1 METGVMCEKHLAYVV
16 GRIEFCQ
23 LLTIFANCVN
33 SDFLFV
39 AKFANSPNL
48 DHRRCI
54 FFLLLL

>member
-1 METGVMCEKHLAYVV
+1 METGVTCEKQLAYVV
-16 GRIEFCQ
+16 GQSEFCQ
-23 LLTIFANCVN
+23 LITIFANCVN

-39 AKFANSPNL
+39 SKFASSPNL